1 MKILIIG
8 PFPNP
13 ITGQSISNETL
24 CNGLSEKGYV
34 IESIDTN
41 FSKTLTDK
49 VQQGKFDLKK
59 IFITIS
65 RSINECK
72 KILFEKNEVVY
83 MTPGA
88 TFLGIMRFSHY
99 MLFSIIMKKKYFLHI
114 HNGVFK
120 KMYDSLS
127 PIKKKTVLFFFKR
140 SAGIIVLGDSLRAMF
155 EELIPQEKIFV
166 CENGVQDEFV
176 ATEEEI
182 KVKLEK
188 YAKDT
193 KKRVLYLSNL
203 MEEKGIL
210 DLLKASEK
218 FKSEEIELNLAGAIE
233 PSLEKIIK
241 EYLEKYPEK
250 VKYHGI
256 VKGKEK
262 KRLLLENYIFIL
274 PTYYSNEGQPISIL
288 EAYTNGCAVI
298 TDKCTGG
305 IIDIFNHDKNG
316 LNCQNRNIENIYL
329 SIKNIDEI
337 KYIEMNYNYGKKKF
351 LKNSFIDRIEK
362 III

>member
-1 MKILIIG
+1 
-8 PFPNP
+8 PNP
-13 ITGQSISNETL
+13 ITGQSISNETIY
-24 CNGLSEKGYV
+24 NGLSEKGYV
-34 IESIDTN
+34 VESIDTN
-41 FSKTLTDK
+41 FSKELTDK
-49 VQQGKFDLKK
+49 AQQGKFDLKK
-59 IFITIS
+59 ILITIS

-72 KILFEKNEVVY
+72 KNLFGKNEVVY

-99 MLFSIIMKKKYFLHI
+99 MFCSIIMKKTYFLHI

-127 PIKKKTVLFFFKR
+127 PIKKKSVLFFFKR

-155 EELIPQEKIFV
+155 EGVIPEEKIFV
-166 CENGVQDEFV
+166 CENGVQDEFI

-182 KVKLEK
+182 KIKLEK
-188 YAKDT
+188 FAKDT

-218 FKSEEIELNLAGAIE
+218 FKDEEIELNLAGAIE
-233 PSLEKIIK
+233 PSLEKIVK
-241 EYLEKYPEK
+241 EYLEKYPK
-250 VKYHGI
+250 KIKYHGI
-256 VKGKEK
+256 VKGEKK

-298 TDKCTGG
+298 TDECIGG
-305 IIDIFNHDKNG
+305 ITDVFSHDKNG
-316 LNCQNRNIENIYL
+316 LSCQNRNVESIYL
-329 SIKNIDEI
+329 AIKNIDEK
-337 KYIEMNYNYGKKKF
+337 KYIEMNYKYGKKRF
-351 LKNSFIDRIEK
+351 LKDSFVERIEK